1 MGAELIPVAPEL
13 MVTFGPIS
21 IVELEMVT
29 IPTPI
34 VSFSPSIVTEA
45 VPTVRIPT
53 ILASP

>member
-1 MGAELIPVAPEL
+1 MIPVAPEL